1 MATSV
6 YETVEIEL
14 QDGTKVSMR
23 PLKISLLKEFMK
35 EFQKISDTAIA
46 EDNIKSMDLLL
57 SCAAIAM
64 KQYNSELSDTK
75 KLEEI
80 IDLPTVYKVIEVAA
94 GIKLDDPNALA
105 AALVGQN

>member
-6 YETVEIEL
+6 YETVEVEL
-14 QDGTKVSMR
+14 LDGTKVTMK
-23 PLKISLLKEFMK
+23 PLKISLLREFMK
-35 EFQKISDTAIA
+35 EFQKIADTTIA

-57 SCAAIAM
+57 SCATIAM
-64 KQYNSELSDTK
+64 KQYNTELADK
-75 KLEEI
+75 QKLEEI

-94 GIKLDDPNALA
+94 GIKLNDPNALA